1 MRYFFLTYALVIVFV
16 ISVFGFRGDKFKQT
30 PIRIFPDMDDQDRI
44 NPQTSNDFYKDG
56 MGSQKPVQN
65 TVSFGHTV
73 NPDVK
78 SELSGYT
85 NKTTYL
91 HTGLFDGM
99 NYGTGFPEELELKAN
114 ADNQI
119 AFLTRGKEVFGY
131 KCAICHG
138 ESGDG
143 KGIVTEYGFNSVAS
157 LTTSKLGEGNIYYVI
172 NKGRGLMGQMG
183 SDMTL
188 YDRWAA
194 VAYVK
199 ALQEVANSE
208 AKSAE

>member
-1 MRYFFLTYALVIVFV
+1 MRYFFLSYLLVIVFV

-30 PIRIFPDMDDQDRI
+30 PIRVFPDMDDQDRI
-44 NPQTSNDFYKDG
+44 NPQSANDFFRND
-56 MGSQKPVQN
+56 MGSQKPVDH
-65 TVSFGHTV
+65 TVPFGHTLS
-73 NPDVK
+73 PDAK
-78 SELSGYT
+78 SELSGYG

-91 HTGLFDGM
+91 HTGLIDGV
-99 NYGTGFPEELELKAN
+99 NYGTGFPEELELKN
-114 ADNQI
+114 DLENQT

-143 KGIVTEYGFNSVAS
+143 KGIVSEYGFNTVAS
-157 LTTSKLGEGNIYYVI
+157 LTTSTLGEGNIYYVL

-188 YDRWAA
+188 YDRWAT

-199 ALQEVANSE
+199 ALQEASKTE
-208 AKSAE
+208 AAK